1 MKTADVR
8 YSDHHLSRALF
19 CPEHAWKILSSMFL
33 MSPIFGILLS
43 GCFGPSIN
51 RFAVS
56 PQVLCEGQTA
66 VARWDVNGEP
76 ALAFSVEPAP
86 TARGSCAAKG
96 RETFGF
102 DLVAEKHGK
111 EVAKQIEVI
120 QLRDGSSEPVIFPT
134 SRLEGAD
141 VVASG
146 DKNRALWTDHVR
158 VETVASCQDRA
169 IRVEHSGKTALLAA
183 KGSPSDALAGT
194 ALTGSWELRSSLSP
208 AEQANP
214 RLRPKQ
220 LEILA
225 TLRCEKETP

>member
-1 MKTADVR
+1 MGRRRRTD
-8 YSDHHLSRALF
+8 D
-19 CPEHAWKILSSMFL
+19 C
-33 MSPIFGILLS
+33 LLART
-43 GCFGPSIN
+43 GAYGT
-51 RFAVS
+51 RK
-56 PQVLCEGQTA
+56 LCGQ
-66 VARWDVNGEP
+66 
-76 ALAFSVEPAP
+76 
-86 TARGSCAAKG
+86 
-96 RETFGF
+96 REREAFGF

-134 SRLEGAD
+134 SRLEGAE

-158 VETVASCQDRA
+158 VETVASCQERA
-169 IRVEHSGKTALLAA
+169 IQVEHSGKIALLAA
-183 KGSPSDALAGT
+183 NGSPSDALAGT